1 MIGGYAG
8 KLLRVDLSRE
18 TLSEVAFDEETLR
31 NHVGGASLGIKI
43 LYDEVPPTTPWSD
56 PSNRVI
62 LASGPLG
69 GTDFPGTGTI
79 SVVTK
84 GALTGGVASGQA
96 NGLFGSYMKF
106 SGYDGLI
113 IQGAAERWLYLN
125 VKQDEAE
132 LVDADH
138 LVGKGTY
145 ETYDVLVDE
154 LGKRERELSVISIG
168 PAGESQ
174 CLFTGLYERKGHSAS
189 KNGLGAVLGS
199 KKLKAI
205 AVSMGDKRV
214 EVKHPD
220 RYRALVKRVRENA
233 TKLNGTLGSV
243 YDLQKAGPGVLP
255 VKNYT
260 TNIWGISDE
269 ELEGFKGSNIRE
281 RYSPRPNPCWACPAN
296 HSTMMTIPEG
306 PYAGMEIEE
315 PEYEQL
321 AAWGPQIDNRDVD
334 AAAMLSSVCDR
345 LGFDNN
351 EMGWMMGWLMEC
363 YERGLLTREQLNGL
377 EFTWGNVDAVREM
390 MTMIAHRQG
399 IGDLLAEGIMRASQ
413 KIGGEAAKAAIY
425 TLKGN
430 APRGHDHRTRWGEMF
445 DTVVSNTGTLEN
457 HVSISG
463 LPPYSSWAGHPEEV
477 SDGEALTKG
486 VMILNDSLGNCR
498 FPTGLDLAL
507 FTEALN
513 AVTGWEFTQGEANN
527 VGLRAVNLMKVFNL
541 RAGIGRE
548 LDAPSERYGS
558 TPVDGPNKGV
568 GIKPVLEPM
577 LRNYYRLM
585 GWDEETSEPLPDTLR
600 KLGLEYVIGDES

>member
-1 MIGGYAG
+1 
-8 KLLRVDLSRE
+8 
-18 TLSEVAFDEETLR
+18 
-31 NHVGGASLGIKI
+31 
-43 LYDEVPPTTPWSD
+43 
-56 PSNRVI
+56 
-62 LASGPLG
+62 
-69 GTDFPGTGTI
+69 
-79 SVVTK
+79 
-84 GALTGGVASGQA
+84 
-96 NGLFGSYMKF
+96 
-106 SGYDGLI
+106 LI
-113 IQGAAERWLYLN
+113 IHGAAERWLYLN

-132 LVDADH
+132 LVDAGH
-138 LVGKGTY
+138 LAGKGTY
-145 ETYDVLVDE
+145 ETYDVLMDE
-154 LGKRERELSVISIG
+154 LRKRKRELSVISIG

-174 CLFTGLYERKGHSAS
+174 CLFAGLYERKGHSAS
-189 KNGLGAVLGS
+189 KNGPGAVLGA

-205 AVSMGDKRV
+205 AVSMGVKRV

-220 RYRALVKRVRENA
+220 RYRSLVKRVRENA
-233 TKLNGTLGSV
+233 SKLNGTLGSV
-243 YDLQKAGPGVLP
+243 YDLQKAGQGVLP

-377 EFTWGNVDAVREM
+377 ELTWGNVDAVREM

-399 IGDLLAEGIMRASQ
+399 VGDLLAEGIMRASQ

-430 APRGHDHRTRWGEMF
+430 APRGHDHRTRWGELF
-445 DTVVSNTGTLEN
+445 DTIVSNTGTLEN

-513 AVTGWEFTQGEANN
+513 AVTGWGFTQGEAND